1 MQRRP
6 PRLPELAV
14 RLMGVGVLLVIA
26 AHWLQFVLVRP
37 MLPVFGGTV
46 ELLAPQF
53 TLESL
58 DLTQAQPPTV
68 RLRANLLE
76 PVNFAGHTVF
86 PLGWLGRLPQGG
98 YQVSLSLTG
107 LLQYPMLVMLIV
119 LAWPASG
126 LPELLL
132 RVALGLSM
140 AALVLLCEAPMTM
153 VAELWS
159 LVRDQADP
167 AASCYWM
174 ICSRFLMGGGG
185 LLIAGI
191 VGAAAVII
199 AQRLLRDSPSCPSDH
214 HSVTFEA

>member
-68 RLRANLLE
+68 RLRA
-76 PVNFAGHTVF
+76 
-86 PLGWLGRLPQGG
+86 
-98 YQVSLSLTG
+98 
-107 LLQYPMLVMLIV
+107 IV

-167 AASCYWM
+167 
-174 ICSRFLMGGGG
+174 
-185 LLIAGI
+185 
-191 VGAAAVII
+191 
-199 AQRLLRDSPSCPSDH
+199 
-214 HSVTFEA
+214 